1 MYQRDLETPP
11 HRGFEEPT
19 MTVFPGFTLPDELRA
34 IREQVRRFIQEEII
48 PLEQRLDP
56 DAPEIPR
63 EDFDRLSGKTKEA
76 GLWAL
81 GISEAYGG
89 GGLDT
94 FSMCVI
100 LEGVVQRR

>member
-1 MYQRDLETPP
+1 
-11 HRGFEEPT
+11 

-56 DAPEIPR
+56 DAPEIPHQ
-63 EDFDRLSGKTKEA
+63 DFIRLSAKTKEA

-81 GISEAYGG
+81 GIPEEHGG

-100 LEGVVQRR
+100 LEEMSQHRMGLYVPG